1 MPQTIRLEFAK
12 SNTKVSKPKQPAAA
26 AATSH
31 PALMHPLTGR
41 KYAPPLVHS
50 LDTSH
55 LLFLTHCTLDYKVS
69 HFLLSLGSFFQKIFF
84 YITTPPP
91 STSLSPSATMGSARS
106 RELYDNR
113 LKYGGQTSRGKPLHL
128 TSALQRVKMH
138 TLYIYICT
146 KRHVVRQWLLYSANY
161 RAH

>member
-50 LDTSH
+50 LDTFS
-55 LLFLTHCTLDYKVS
+55 LLFSPTAPTTTYLPPCCFSLYLFFYSTTYVYLISWSV
-69 HFLLSLGSFFQKIFF
+69 FLNIHIYIYTYIFFFLISSFFFF
-84 YITTPPP
+84 LTRSTTPHDPPNFSTP
-91 STSLSPSATMGSARS
+91 STTYRTCWT
-106 RELYDNR
+106 D
-113 LKYGGQTSRGKPLHL
+113 GGNG
-128 TSALQRVKMH
+128 A
-138 TLYIYICT
+138 I
-146 KRHVVRQWLLYSANY
+146 KRDWKK
-161 RAH
+161 